1 MASHPPDLLADLL
14 SAARFRSIIFWRSEL
29 TAPWGVRVA
38 ATDVAA
44 FHFLLE
50 GRGWLEVEQLR
61 QTVALGSGDLLILPR
76 GHAHTIRDGPGSPLT
91 SLEELLRTTPLDPER
106 RLCHGGGGAKTVV
119 LCGGLVFEDGATNPL
134 RLSLPPVMH
143 LPGAEGHA
151 VPAVERAWQG
161 LWLAARAGG
170 PGADTVMARLADV
183 LFIEAVRSYVGGAAS
198 SSREA
203 WPALQDPRVMAAL
216 ALIHGTP
223 EQPWTVA
230 RLAAAVGLSRT
241 SLATR
246 FPRLVGEPVLHYVT
260 RCRMQRAIA
269 YLRASDASLGQ
280 VAERV
285 GYESEAAFKRA
296 FKRRVGLSPGAFRR
310 QRGGAALP
318 QGPRPSR

>member
-1 MASHPPDLLADLL
+1 
-14 SAARFRSIIFWRSEL
+14 
-29 TAPWGVRVA
+29 
-38 ATDVAA
+38 
-44 FHFLLE
+44 
-50 GRGWLEVEQLR
+50 
-61 QTVALGSGDLLILPR
+61 
-76 GHAHTIRDGPGSPLT
+76 
-91 SLEELLRTTPLDPER
+91 
-106 RLCHGGGGAKTVV
+106 
-119 LCGGLVFEDGATNPL
+119 
-134 RLSLPPVMH
+134 
-143 LPGAEGHA
+143 
-151 VPAVERAWQG
+151 
-161 LWLAARAGG
+161 
-170 PGADTVMARLADV
+170 
-183 LFIEAVRSYVGGAAS
+183 
-198 SSREA
+198 
-203 WPALQDPRVMAAL
+203 MAAL

-223 EQPWTVA
+223 EHRWTVA
-230 RLAAAVGLSRT
+230 RHAAAVGLSRT